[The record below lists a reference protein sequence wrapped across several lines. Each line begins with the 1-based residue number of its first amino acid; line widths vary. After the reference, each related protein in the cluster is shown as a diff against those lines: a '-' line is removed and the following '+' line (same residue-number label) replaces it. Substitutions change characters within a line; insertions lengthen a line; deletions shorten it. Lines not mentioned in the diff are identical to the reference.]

1 MHKPLV
7 SMSPALRN
15 AILLWIAV
23 ALLLFIPAHD
33 GLSWLDT
40 SPLHGFW
47 FDWRNVASTLAITG
61 LFVASSWLARRA
73 RRSWAVAAAI
83 VIIVLF
89 FIRMLF
95 AGIVRF
101 AGRDFDAGFF
111 VHLEPESVAVAWAQ
125 YRYLFVLCGLGIL
138 ALIGGLVLLSS
149 KVSLPSPRQA
159 LALGAVCLVVLGIS
173 YASTPEWHLAA
184 ATRDW
189 FKPKQLSLPNG
200 RMQVWRKSPL
210 VNTDPVTKQSLWARP
225 GNPAKNLIF
234 LYIESGGLGLITSN
248 KHPGLMP
255 NMQRLVQQHGFLPF
269 IWASSYVTIEG
280 EANTQ
285 CGTLLPFEHGSDS
298 MAGFDNMVEQLPC
311 LGDVLHAAGYQQ
323 SYLGGAG
330 KSFAGKGRF
339 LAEHGYD
346 KVMGLHDW
354 QAIGLDQRPG
364 TWGLS
369 DVDLFDQSL
378 KELKRL
384 KASGKPFNLTML
396 TIGTHLPGFSYKECT
411 PWKDGSERFLN
422 AVSCTDQ
429 LIGKWVRDLESGGWL
444 DADTV
449 LVITGDHNF
458 FPSPEMK
465 RLFGDQA
472 VNHRVLPL
480 VVIGKDLP
488 PPKQKEGAGFDI
500 APTVL
505 DLLGV
510 STNARFAMGRSLL
523 RDNRP
528 IEYFPSRYID
538 IYGDQPWDFDDPFD
552 CDPSNTAR
560 IPGRQPLSRCERDEL
575 ATILRRQA
583 RAYSAP
589 PVRMRCNAAQPVY
602 VEMPD
607 DSDADLD
614 FRVSGQQQAGR
625 FTWLERPVDKH
636 KPGLYL
642 LALDADGTLLWR
654 KYAPPDQVAK
664 TFAQR
669 PDLAGAAVLVAAWRP
684 GDGPSRLPDWIPA
697 PAAPDHAGAWLF
709 KVGADSLPRPLARV
723 MDGHALVMDHATC
736 KALIHSGAA
745 SEP

>member
-1 MHKPLV
+1 MKQKPSL
-7 SMSPALRN
+7 PGLNLRN
-15 AILLWIAV
+15 ATLLWAAV
-23 ALLLFIPAHD
+23 ALLLFVPAHD

-40 SPLHGFW
+40 SSLHGFG

-61 LFVASSWLARRA
+61 LLAASSWLALTA
-73 RRSWAVAAAI
+73 RKTWAISAAV

-95 AGIVRF
+95 AGIVHF

-111 VHLEPESVAVAWAQ
+111 VHLQPESVAVAWAQ
-125 YRYLFVLCGLGIL
+125 YRYMFVLCALGIL
-138 ALIGGLVLLSS
+138 LLIAGFILLSRRLA
-149 KVSLPSPRQA
+149 LPSPRTA
-159 LALGAVCLVVLGIS
+159 LVLAALCMAVLGIS

-189 FKPKQLSLPNG
+189 FRPKQLSLPNG
-200 RMQVWRKSPL
+200 RMQVWRNSPL
-210 VNTDPVTKQSLWARP
+210 VNVDLVTRQSLWARP
-225 GNPAKNLIF
+225 ATPPKNLIF
-234 LYIESGGLGLITSN
+234 LYIESGGLGLMDSK

-255 NMQRLVQQHGFLPF
+255 NMHRLVQQHGFLPF

-285 CGTLLPFEHGSDS
+285 CGTLLPFEHGNDS
-298 MAGFDNMVEQLPC
+298 MAGFDNMVEEMPC

-330 KSFAGKGRF
+330 KAFAGKGRF
-339 LAEHGYD
+339 LSEHGYD

-354 QAIGLDQRPG
+354 QKLGLDQRPG

-369 DVDLFDQSL
+369 DVDLFSQSL
-378 KELKRL
+378 QELKRL

-396 TIGTHLPGFSYKECT
+396 TIGTHLPGFSYKECK

-429 LIGKWVRDLESGGWL
+429 LIGQWVQDLKTGGWL
-444 DADTV
+444 DANTI

-458 FPSPEMK
+458 FPSPDMK
-465 RLFGDQA
+465 RLFGNQA

-480 VVIGKDLP
+480 VVIGKDLSEP
-488 PPKQKEGAGFDI
+488 VQKEGAGFDI

-510 STNARFAMGRSLL
+510 TTNARFAMGRSLL

-528 IEYFPSRYID
+528 MDYFPSRYVD
-538 IYGDQPWDFDDPFD
+538 IYDDQPWNFDDPFD
-552 CDPSNTAR
+552 CNPDDTSR
-560 IPGRQPLSRCERDEL
+560 IPGQQPLSRCERTEL

-589 PVRMRCNAAQPVY
+589 PVSMRCNAADPVH
-602 VEMPD
+602 VAVPD
-607 DSDADLD
+607 DTQADLD
-614 FRVSGQQQAGR
+614 FRISGQQQAGR
-625 FTWLERPVDKH
+625 FTWLERSVDKD

-642 LALDADGTLLWR
+642 LALDKHGLLLWR
-654 KYAPPDQVAK
+654 KYAPPGQIDKQFS
-664 TFAQR
+664 TL
-669 PDLAGAAVLVAAWRP
+669 PDLSGAAVLVTAWRP
-684 GDGPSRLPDWIPA
+684 GSDDASLPAWMPA
-697 PAAPDHAGAWLF
+697 STGTAQAGAWLYE
-709 KVGADSLPRPLARV
+709 VGADGQLTEVAGTVAGSSLDLSPGECAAV
-723 MDGHALVMDHATC
+723 
-736 KALIHSGAA
+736 IHSRA
-745 SEP
+745 PKRH